1 MLQSDL
7 ENLFAAAIQALNGG
21 KWQQAQLLLH
31 DLTGRWPDCKEAWYQ
46 LGELYQQQG
55 EWARA
60 VEMYTR
66 VLELDPGIQEV
77 YFNLG
82 LMAAQQQ
89 ENDLA
94 GAYWAQALNINPAFH
109 AARLQLA
116 LMLARSGQVPEA
128 IAHLRSMLEL
138 GPELAALMLQQARA
152 ALQQGQLLEASAYC
166 QALRQSS
173 AYESA
178 RVVQLEVQVLHELG
192 LDSFAIE
199 LLSELSEPWAKL
211 IREIY
216 VPAHYPSAAALEQAR
231 DQLDMALASLP
242 RFRLPALD
250 DLPRLRGWYL
260 LGRAEKVDAW
270 LLQATVL
277 PPEPPARFQPPP
289 AARQLLVWI
298 VDAGCLPWQAAC
310 WRHLAALPA
319 RSWEIRLLLRQD
331 SLKLLLEIPQLKSL
345 SQIDVLPDELTAA
358 LELLSLIQ
366 PQVLLLGNPELDGLQ
381 FWLTC
386 QRNAPLQLAWPTRWP
401 QPEFRQARQSKAAHD
416 GSAGLWLP
424 LPAGAA
430 AGRELVY
437 PLPAHGWSPQDL
449 AGLRSLPAAGLRLLA
464 TPGELG
470 ALQQLLQAL
479 EVPVAATIW
488 RSPGELAALL
498 GHSAALLLPQ
508 AGAGPYAQA
517 AASCGLPQ
525 LPLPQDPEQLQSLLG
540 QVNTLGSEPRQGPDP
555 DWQAQSLQLP
565 ETNWAVTLQD
575 WLTRARRKK

>member
-1 MLQSDL
+1 MQQSDL
-7 ENLFAAAIQALNGG
+7 ENLFAAAIQALKGG
-21 KWQQAQLLLH
+21 RWQQAQLLLH
-31 DLTGRWPDCKEAWYQ
+31 DLTGLWPECKEAWYQ
-46 LGELYQQQG
+46 LGELYQQRG

-82 LMAAQQQ
+82 LMAAQQL

-94 GAYWAQALNINPAFH
+94 SAYWSQALTINPAFH
-109 AARLQLA
+109 DARLQLA

-128 IAHLRSMLEL
+128 IAHLRSLLEL
-138 GPELAALMLQQARA
+138 GPELAALLLQQARA
-152 ALQQGQLLEASAYC
+152 ALQQGQLLEASAFC
-166 QALRQSS
+166 QALRQGST
-173 AYESA
+173 YESA
-178 RVVQLEVQVLHELG
+178 RVLQLEIQVLHELG
-192 LDSFAIE
+192 LDSFATE
-199 LLSELSEPWAKL
+199 LLSGLNDPWAEL
-211 IREIY
+211 LREIY
-216 VPAHYPSAAALEQAR
+216 VPAHYASAATLDQAR
-231 DQLDMALASLP
+231 DQLDLALASPP
-242 RFRLPALD
+242 RFRLPAID

-260 LGRAEKVDAW
+260 LGRAEQVDAW
-270 LLQATVL
+270 LLQAMEL
-277 PPEPPARFQPPP
+277 PPASPASLQPPP
-289 AARQLLVWI
+289 SRQLLVWV

-319 RSWEIRLLLRQD
+319 RSWEIQLLLRQE
-331 SLKLLLEIPQLKSL
+331 SLKLLLQIPVMKSL
-345 SQIDVLPDELTAA
+345 SRVSVLPDGMQAA
-358 LELLSLIQ
+358 LELLNQLQ

-381 FWLTC
+381 FWLMC
-386 QRNAPLQLAWPTRWP
+386 QRSAPLQLAWPTRWP
-401 QPEFRQARQSKAAHD
+401 QPGFRQAKHSKLACD

-430 AGRELVY
+430 AGQELVY
-437 PLPAHGWSPQDL
+437 PLPAQGWSPQDL

-470 ALQQLLQAL
+470 ALQQLLHTL
-479 EVPVAATIW
+479 EVPIAATIW
-488 RSPGELAALL
+488 RSPGELANLL
-498 GHSAALLLPQ
+498 GRSAALLLPE

-517 AASCGLPQ
+517 AASCGLPL
-525 LPLPQDPEQLQSLLG
+525 LPMPQDPEQLQALLG

-555 DWQAQSLQLP
+555 DWQAQILSLP